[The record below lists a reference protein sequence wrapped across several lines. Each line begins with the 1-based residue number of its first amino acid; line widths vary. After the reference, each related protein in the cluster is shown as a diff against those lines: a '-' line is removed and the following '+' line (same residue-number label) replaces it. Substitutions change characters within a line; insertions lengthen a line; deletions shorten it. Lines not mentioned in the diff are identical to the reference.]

1 MQFRISTDNL
11 VKLLSRVW
19 LFVIPWT
26 VAYQAPLSMEF
37 SKQEYWSGLPFPS
50 PWDLPDPGIKPGSPA
65 LQADSLPTELLIN
78 FCKKKKKK
86 NNNMELLNCASE
98 SKPSLQNLS
107 SRGNHLL
114 TFWLP
119 SFSLSARTHTWQIVT
134 YNLLSK
140 SEYRRSQLLVVFFF
154 FSGY

>member
-1 MQFRISTDNL
+1 
-11 VKLLSRVW
+11 
-19 LFVIPWT
+19 
-26 VAYQAPLSMEF
+26 
-37 SKQEYWSGLPFPS
+37 
-50 PWDLPDPGIKPGSPA
+50 
-65 LQADSLPTELLIN
+65 
-78 FCKKKKKK
+78 
-86 NNNMELLNCASE
+86 MELLNCASE

-154 FSGY
+154 FPAIKSTYATLGGLKPLKFWPATTNYQKSQGLSPSKGHKFCYQCQEL